1 MELRCSAFLFDLDG
15 VLVDS
20 RAVVERVCRTWA
32 LRHGL
37 DPERVMR
44 IAHGRRARDTVK
56 AVAPHLDIAR
66 EVEWIDAAELRDV
79 DGLQEVSGV
88 RRFLATLDAGA
99 WAVVTSCGPDL
110 ATLRLNSVG
119 LPIPDVL
126 VTSAD
131 VSLGKPSPDGY
142 QLGAQRLG
150 HEPAKCVV
158 FEDAPPG
165 IAAGRAAG
173 GRVVALSTTYPD
185 ADFTGAEATIRDFT
199 GVRVLRDH
207 SGYVLSVLD

>member
-1 MELRCSAFLFDLDG
+1 MQLRCAALLFDLDG

-20 RAVVERVCRTWA
+20 RAVVERVCRSWA
-32 LRHGL
+32 LCHKL
-37 DPERVMR
+37 DPDEVIR

-66 EVEWIDAAELRDV
+66 EVEWIDSAELADV
-79 DGLQEVSGV
+79 DGLREVPGV
-88 RRFLATLDAGA
+88 RDFLATLQPGT

-110 ATLRLNSVG
+110 AKLRLTSVG
-119 LPIPDVL
+119 LPLPKVI
-126 VTSAD
+126 VTSED
-131 VSLGKPSPDGY
+131 VSLGKPAAEGY
-142 QLGAQRLG
+142 ELGAKRLG

-173 GRVVALSTTYPD
+173 ARVVALSTTNPD
-185 ADFTGAEATIRDFT
+185 ADFSGADR
-199 GVRVLRDH
+199 
-207 SGYVLSVLD
+207 

>member
-1 MELRCSAFLFDLDG
+1 MKKRRKLRWASAPNPYRRAASVIAHKLRTMELRCSAFLFDLDG

-37 DPERVMR
+37 DPEKVMR

-66 EVEWIDAAELRDV
+66 EVEWI
-79 DGLQEVSGV
+79 
-88 RRFLATLDAGA
+88 
-99 WAVVTSCGPDL
+99 
-110 ATLRLNSVG
+110 
-119 LPIPDVL
+119 
-126 VTSAD
+126 
-131 VSLGKPSPDGY
+131 
-142 QLGAQRLG
+142 
-150 HEPAKCVV
+150 
-158 FEDAPPG
+158 
-165 IAAGRAAG
+165 AAGRAAG
-173 GRVVALSTTYPD
+173 ARVVALSTTYPD

-207 SGYVLSVLD
+207 SGYVLSV